1 MTGETIAILMAR
13 QSTQRSLTEPRRE
26 TRTRTPRRAA
36 ARALLTAA
44 RRLDPAAV

>member
-13 QSTQRSLTEPRRE
+13 QSTQRNLSEPRRE
-26 TRTRTPRRAA
+26 ARTPKPRRAA

-44 RRLDPAAV
+44 RRLDPAVA